1 MGPND
6 CAGLTHRMYLQVYGA
21 RSLQTKPKL
30 IHADGCPAK
39 FWLQTQSVDVS
50 DPTFDCRCLGMFSIV
65 TIPRRLKSARVLWPP
80 AVSEEATSC
89 DVWACDFGT
98 EFSSSLQ
105 RVLERRQAT
114 TASSEI
120 GRRSTERS
128 ASSSCPDLV
137 QVEVYT
143 QVPLTIKISSD
154 RQSITTTSCVLRM
167 PVWLLGHREV
177 AIIVW
182 EVLRMRACGNA
193 PSPDRRR
200 AGKQKPKLHM
210 SSLQC
215 LAMWP
220 GSDRDTGIRVGIKT
234 RFCEGAEDTLI
245 VDHATASM
253 TK

>member
-1 MGPND
+1 
-6 CAGLTHRMYLQVYGA
+6 
-21 RSLQTKPKL
+21 
-30 IHADGCPAK
+30 
-39 FWLQTQSVDVS
+39 
-50 DPTFDCRCLGMFSIV
+50 MFSIV

-182 EVLRMRACGNA
+182 EVLRPAQACMWQCTISG
-193 PSPDRRR
+193 PSEGRKAKAEASYVFFAVSSNVARIRQGYRHSRRYQNSFLRRCRRHVDR
-200 AGKQKPKLHM
+200 
-210 SSLQC
+210 
-215 LAMWP
+215 
-220 GSDRDTGIRVGIKT
+220 
-234 RFCEGAEDTLI
+234 
-245 VDHATASM
+245 
-253 TK
+253 